1 MALKGKDKGKD
12 RARDKDKDRE
22 EEEPEPFE
30 VVASELDEMTH
41 AEVRMLYQESTE
53 TMRFVKNHQWKTV
66 GATLITY
73 LGIIFVAGFV
83 KADADF
89 ANKLMAITILMTC
102 AVIFVLIVYQFWM
115 HNEMAKINRIGA
127 DMSNLFSEIRA
138 VKSTCEGNVH
148 RYLLLVFM
156 SIVVVL
162 GAIVVN
168 LALDRISGA

>member
-1 MALKGKDKGKD
+1 M
-12 RARDKDKDRE
+12 
-22 EEEPEPFE
+22 
-30 VVASELDEMTH
+30 
-41 AEVRMLYQESTE
+41 
-53 TMRFVKNHQWKTV
+53 
-66 GATLITY
+66 
-73 LGIIFVAGFV
+73 

-127 DMSNLFSEIRA
+127 GMSNLFSEIRA
-138 VKSTCEGNVH
+138 VKSTREGNVH

>member
-102 AVIFVLIVYQFWM
+102 AVIFVLI
-115 HNEMAKINRIGA
+115 
-127 DMSNLFSEIRA
+127 
-138 VKSTCEGNVH
+138 GNVH

>member
-1 MALKGKDKGKD
+1 
-12 RARDKDKDRE
+12 
-22 EEEPEPFE
+22 
-30 VVASELDEMTH
+30 
-41 AEVRMLYQESTE
+41 
-53 TMRFVKNHQWKTV
+53 
-66 GATLITY
+66 
-73 LGIIFVAGFV
+73 
-83 KADADF
+83 
-89 ANKLMAITILMTC
+89 
-102 AVIFVLIVYQFWM
+102 VLIVYQFWM

-138 VKSTCEGNVH
+138 IKSTREGNVP

>member
-1 MALKGKDKGKD
+1 M
-12 RARDKDKDRE
+12 
-22 EEEPEPFE
+22 
-30 VVASELDEMTH
+30 
-41 AEVRMLYQESTE
+41 
-53 TMRFVKNHQWKTV
+53 
-66 GATLITY
+66 
-73 LGIIFVAGFV
+73 